1 MKKVFSYLI
10 LCLLI
15 PVSLL
20 MSATVFGGKQYAFLT
35 VSVAIFSCL
44 PMFIAF
50 EKKEHNTTRLIL
62 IAVMTA
68 LSVLGRFVFVMIPAF
83 KPVTAMTVITALYFG
98 PEAGFMTGSLTAV
111 ISNFYF
117 GQGPWTPFQMFAFGM
132 LGFFAGILAK
142 PLKKSRLLLLGYG
155 VLAGVFYS
163 LVLDVFSSLWQDNA
177 FSWARYGAMLISS
190 LPMTVIYAVSNVIFL
205 LVLEKPIG
213 EKLARIKTK
222 YDI

>member
-1 MKKVFSYLI
+1 MKKVFSYVI

-15 PVSLL
+15 PLTLFLSV
-20 MSATVFGGKQYAFLT
+20 TVFGGKQYAFLT

-44 PMFIAF
+44 PMFIMF

-68 LSVLGRFVFVMIPAF
+68 LSVLGRFIFVMLPAF
-83 KPVTAMTVITALYFG
+83 KPVTAMTVLTALYFG
-98 PEAGFMTGSLTAV
+98 PEAGFMTGALTAV

-132 LGFFAGILAK
+132 LGFFAGLLAK
-142 PLKKSRLLLLGYG
+142 PLKKSRILLLAYG

-163 LVLDVFSSLWQDNA
+163 LVLDVFSSLWQDNI
-177 FSWARYGAMLISS
+177 FSWTRYGAMLISS
-190 LPMTVIYAVSNVIFL
+190 LPMTVIYAVSNVVFL
-205 LVLEKPIG
+205 LILQKPIG
-213 EKLARIKTK
+213 EKLTRIKIK